1 VLTQYLVNNP
11 KINLVLAEIDSESV
25 EFLKIHYPNLG
36 ETLIEGDFLKMD
48 LAKIFTGD
56 FMVIGNFPYNISSQ
70 IFFKVLEYRE
80 RVPQVVGMLQ
90 KEVAERLASPPGN
103 KSYGILSVLLQAWY
117 DIEYLFTVDENSFTP
132 PPKVKSAVIR
142 IKRNSRTS
150 LGCDEVLFKSV
161 IKTTFNQ
168 RRKTIRNSIKPIAG
182 GVILP
187 DDILMTKRPE
197 QLSVEQFVE
206 LTNLLENCLR

>member
-1 VLTQYLVNNP
+1 
-11 KINLVLAEIDSESV
+11 
-25 EFLKIHYPNLG
+25 
-36 ETLIEGDFLKMD
+36 
-48 LAKIFTGD
+48 
-56 FMVIGNFPYNISSQ
+56 
-70 IFFKVLEYRE
+70 
-80 RVPQVVGMLQ
+80 
-90 KEVAERLASPPGN
+90 
-103 KSYGILSVLLQAWY
+103 VLLQAWY

-142 IKRNSRTS
+142 IKRNLRTS

-206 LTNLLENCLR
+206 LTNLLESCLRQPLT